1 MDTGKKKITKFV
13 NIGVLDVRNAGDK
26 DLGIV
31 KMVNVGYIL
40 HTPKTF
46 DLLKEGKRI
55 NVGLYVEA
63 NPEARVLL
71 AATNF
76 SNEYFSQQEGGLELL
91 AFAPVTVDWETT
103 PQTIQKGLA
112 RLDIFGGPLICPR
125 HLLGTLQSKI
135 KYQDADTIAFESAAA
150 RIVMGKLVLDEVYL
164 DSLEDGAEL
173 IVVGTLKVP
182 GVLPNDVLKQKVK
195 RLYVQGR
202 VTCHEE
208 NAGLIQS
215 ILSTAESKMK
225 VIPAG
230 YELVEKPL
238 ALDNLVLESLQT
250 RKIYCSEWVQIA
262 RDVSPGLMDEKLEA
276 LISDERIYCPEG
288 LKDVIVQ
295 KSDWRKTNVELY
307 TGELWIIDDER
318 ELPSYAF
325 DHLDGVATLVILGE
339 LALDPQIAPETLT
352 QRLAKVH
359 NLGSLICTPEQMSAI
374 QSLLGLSEGD
384 WRDSTKP
391 PKIEREEP
399 ETDVIQEAY
408 VNARYVSL

>member
-1 MDTGKKKITKFV
+1 MDTEKRKITKFV
-13 NIGVLDVRNAGDK
+13 NIGVLDIRNAGDK

-31 KMVNVGYIL
+31 EMVNVGYIL

-46 DLLKEGKRI
+46 NLLKEGKRI
-55 NVGLYVEA
+55 NVGQYIEA

-76 SNEYFSQQEGGLELL
+76 SDEYFSQQDSGLELL
-91 AFAPVTVDWETT
+91 AFAPIMVDWETT
-103 PQTIQKGLA
+103 PETIEKGLT
-112 RLDIFGGPLICPR
+112 RLDVFGGPLICPR
-125 HLLGTLQSKI
+125 HLLSTLQSRI
-135 KYQDADTIAFESAAA
+135 KHQDADTIAFESATA
-150 RIVMGKLVLDEVYL
+150 RIVMGKLVLDEVFL
-164 DSLEDGAEL
+164 DSLEDGTEL

-182 GVLPNDVLKQKVK
+182 EVLPNDVLKQKVK

-208 NAGLIQS
+208 NAGMIQS
-215 ILSTAESKMK
+215 ILSPAEGKMK

-238 ALDNLVLESLQT
+238 AFNNLVLESLQT
-250 RKIYCSEWVQIA
+250 RKIYCNEWVQIA
-262 RDVSPGLMDEKLEA
+262 SDVSPDLLDEKLEA

-288 LKDVIVQ
+288 LKDVIVK

-307 TGELWIIDDER
+307 TGELWIIDDAR

-325 DHLDGVATLVILGE
+325 DHIDGVATLVILGE

-352 QRLAKVH
+352 KRLAKVH
-359 NLGSLICTPEQMSAI
+359 NLGSIICTPEQMGAI
-374 QSLLGLSEGD
+374 QSLLGLSEGE
-384 WRDSTKP
+384 WSDSTKP
-391 PKIEREEP
+391 PKIERDEP
-399 ETDVIQEAY
+399 EIDVIKEAY